1 MKTLFICLL
10 AALAIS
16 SGHSQ
21 EDNRVKVLISTDYG
35 DIKAILYN
43 ETPQHRDNFVKLVE
57 EGWYDN
63 TPFHRVI
70 ENFMIQGGQNAD
82 GRRDPGYTIPAE
94 FVDGLFHKRGAL
106 AAARLGDQVN
116 PEKESSGC
124 QFYIV
129 QGRVYDNSEL
139 DMIEMR
145 QNLQFSKEQREAY
158 TSVGGTPFLD
168 YEYTV
173 FGEVIEGME
182 VVDNIAAVKTG
193 AGDKPVEDIT
203 MTITLLD

>member
-43 ETPQHRDNFVKLVE
+43 ETPQHRDNIVKLVE

-63 TPFHRVI
+63 SPFHRVI

>member
-1 MKTLFICLL
+1 MKTLFIWLL

-43 ETPQHRDNFVKLVE
+43 ETPQHRDNIVKLVE

-63 TPFHRVI
+63 SPFHRVI